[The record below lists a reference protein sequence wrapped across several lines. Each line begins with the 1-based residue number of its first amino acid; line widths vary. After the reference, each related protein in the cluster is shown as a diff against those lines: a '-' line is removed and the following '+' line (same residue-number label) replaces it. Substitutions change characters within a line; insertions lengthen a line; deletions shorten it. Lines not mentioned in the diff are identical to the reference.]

1 MLEDH
6 IEPLEGLAV
15 IVPLIFL
22 VVTAFLMNVV
32 LSRVIGTQRAQVGML
47 KAFGYSNPRLMG
59 HYLAMALAIASA
71 GVVIGLPVGVWLG
84 RVMAVWFAE
93 FFRFPVLVFRLEPA
107 VAIVGAIVTLLAAVM
122 GTLAG
127 LWRVVAMPPIVAI
140 SPATPVYR
148 PSPLDRLLRHPW
160 ISASPRM
167 IVRNVIR
174 WPARALLT
182 TLGMALAVA
191 LLVLGQASAD
201 SINRVIDVYFHT
213 AQRQDL
219 SILLPEARSLERA
232 GDVTSL
238 PGVRR
243 AEPYHTVSGR
253 VHVNGRTGDV
263 AIYGLARSSVLR
275 RIVGTGF
282 RVVEPPPAGLVMSA
296 HLATALGVKVGEPLA
311 VEIREG
317 RRRMVTERVAGLVDE
332 PLGSSLYMDLRALGR
347 LLGEPERFS
356 AVDVRVDPVHQGE
369 LYATLKRA
377 PGVRAVALRRE
388 GLANFKSMSDDSLRF
403 VRDVVV
409 VFSVIIAFGVVY
421 NAARIAVAE
430 RAYELAT
437 LRVLG
442 FTRGEISTVLLGEI
456 GLLAVAAVP
465 LGFGVGYGLSGLVLG
480 AMSRDR
486 FRMPLVVEPGT
497 YAFAFLVFLAAAL
510 ASALLVRRRLD
521 RLDLV
526 EVLKARE

>member
-1 MLEDH
+1 M
-6 IEPLEGLAV
+6 
-15 IVPLIFL
+15 
-22 VVTAFLMNVV
+22 
-32 LSRVIGTQRAQVGML
+32 S
-47 KAFGYSNPRLMG
+47 
-59 HYLAMALAIASA
+59 
-71 GVVIGLPVGVWLG
+71 
-84 RVMAVWFAE
+84 VWFAE
-93 FFRFPVLVFRLEPA
+93 FFRFPVLVFRLELS
-107 VAIVGAIVTLLAAVM
+107 VAIVGAAVTMLAAGM
-122 GTLAG
+122 GTLTG

-148 PSPLDRLLRHPW
+148 TSPLDHVLIRPW
-160 ISASPRM
+160 IGASLRM
-167 IVRNVIR
+167 IVRNVTR

-182 TLGMALAVA
+182 SVGMALAVA

-201 SINRVIDVYFHT
+201 TMQRVIEVYFHT

-219 SILLPEARSLERA
+219 SILLSEARSLERA
-232 GDVTSL
+232 GEFAAL

-243 AEPYHTVSGR
+243 AEPYRTVSGR
-253 VHVNGRTGDV
+253 VHANGRTQDV
-263 AIYGLARSSVLR
+263 AIYGLAQSSVLR
-275 RIVGTGF
+275 RIVGTHFG
-282 RVVEPPPAGLVMSA
+282 VVEPPMAGLVMSA
-296 HLATALGVKVGEPLA
+296 HLATAFGVKTGEPLA
-311 VEIREG
+311 IEIREG
-317 RRRMVTERVAGLVDE
+317 RRRMVTERVVGIVDE

-347 LLGEPERFS
+347 LLGEPETFS
-356 AVDVRVDPVHQGE
+356 AVDVQVDPIHLRE
-369 LYATLKRA
+369 LYTTLKRA
-377 PGVRAVALRRE
+377 PDVRAVALRRE

-403 VRDVVV
+403 VRDVVI

-465 LGFGVGYGLSGLVLG
+465 LGFGVGYGLSGLVME
-480 AMSRDR
+480 AMSGER

-497 YAFAFLVFLAAAL
+497 YAFALLVFLAAATV
-510 ASALLVRRRLD
+510 SALLVRRRLD